1 MFDSLGNTGGCQAS
15 YTVIPPLST
24 PNCSNIT
31 FPPVLDVQATVDNG
45 QMSQFGWIDQ
55 CTDISILPKNGTA
68 PYTLTIAPSLHPPY
82 NITSN
87 DMSSINWTNSLNY
100 ASEFYIGLYDSAGNM
115 WSNGPL
121 HSSGGGT
128 IGCLA
133 GNATLSSGRVQPAV
147 AIGAGVGALV
157 LGSLIGVAIA
167 FFFIRRYYEKKM
179 QADLASLNGSPGVTA
194 YSNLPRDFQYRS
206 IPTSGISNPTHTSG
220 SSGGLNQ
227 LRSGSIQYHIEPFVM
242 PDENGRL
249 ALADEARS
257 TGHTVTTP
265 EPVSSSSAA
274 APQQQSHVYVL
285 HHDSNVPPVTIYH
298 ESGTEIV
305 ELPPRY
311 PQDTSQSDM
320 LSDGQTRTDLSSRS
334 DGSRTGSSQPLA
346 IHEPRQLAHLGK
358 SARLP

>member
-24 PNCSNIT
+24 PNCSNVT
-31 FPPVLDVQATVDNG
+31 FPPVLDVRATVDNG

-55 CTDISILPKNGTA
+55 CTDISILPKNGTP
-68 PYTLTIAPSLHPPY
+68 PYTLTVAPSLHPPY

-87 DMSSINWTNSLNY
+87 DMSSINWTDSLNY

-121 HSSGGGT
+121 HSGGGGT
-128 IGCLA
+128 TDCLA
-133 GNATLSSGRVQPAV
+133 GNATLRSGLVQPAV
-147 AIGAGVGALV
+147 AIGAGVGGLV
-157 LGSLIGVAIA
+157 IGSLIGIAIA
-167 FFFIRRYYEKKM
+167 FLLIRRYYEKKM
-179 QADLASLNGSPGVTA
+179 QKDLASLHGSPGVTT
-194 YSNLPRDFQYRS
+194 YSTLPQDFQYRS
-206 IPTSGISNPTHTSG
+206 IPTSGKSHPTHASG

-227 LRSGSIQYHIEPFVM
+227 LRPGSIQYHIEPFVM

-249 ALADEARS
+249 ADEVRS

-265 EPVSSSSAA
+265 HEPVSSPSTA

-311 PQDTSQSDM
+311 PRNTSQSDM

-346 IHEPRQLAHLGK
+346 IHEPRQLGHLGK